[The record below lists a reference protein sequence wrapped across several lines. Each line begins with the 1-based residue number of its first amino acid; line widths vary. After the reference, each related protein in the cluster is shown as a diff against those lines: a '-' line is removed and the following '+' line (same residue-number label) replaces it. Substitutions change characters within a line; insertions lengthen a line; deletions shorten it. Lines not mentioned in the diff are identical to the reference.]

1 MNRNLKSQNLID
13 AKVIKTKSNKPLD
26 EKSMTFRDL
35 NVYRKNTIQDQ
46 HLKNS
51 KRVFGDMP
59 IFSDI
64 EFSLCGLCNRNCVFC
79 PRANPEVYPDKK
91 EYITIKLFSKIIN
104 ELAKYKYSG
113 LMSFSGFSE
122 PFMHRKLFEL
132 VKITKHNLPESKLE
146 ITTNGDMLNVQKI
159 KKLHKLKLN
168 SILVSMYDGPHQINY
183 FEKMIKKAKV
193 GNKFIILRKRYLS
206 EEKSFG
212 INLSNRAGMTS
223 EIIKDGVL
231 KKQYTLNHKCF
242 YTHYR
247 LMIDHDGRVLLCCHD
262 WTKKVSL
269 GDLNK
274 QSIYKIWTGPKTKK
288 YRLELGN
295 GNRSFKPC
303 NNCNVLGTLQ
313 GRKHYEAWN
322 KYYTKK

>member
-1 MNRNLKSQNLID
+1 MNRNLKSQNSIES
-13 AKVIKTKSNKPLD
+13 KVVKTKSNTPR
-26 EKSMTFRDL
+26 EENSMVFRDL
-35 NVYRKNTIQDQ
+35 NVYRKNTIQDE
-46 HLKNS
+46 HLKNA

-79 PRANPEVYPDKK
+79 PRANPEVYPNKK
-91 EYITIKLFSKIIN
+91 EYISIKLFSKIIN

-168 SILVSMYDGPHQINY
+168 SILVSMYDGPHQIDY

-193 GNKFIILRKRYLS
+193 GNKFIK
-206 EEKSFG
+206 
-212 INLSNRAGMTS
+212 
-223 EIIKDGVL
+223 
-231 KKQYTLNHKCF
+231 
-242 YTHYR
+242 
-247 LMIDHDGRVLLCCHD
+247 
-262 WTKKVSL
+262 
-269 GDLNK
+269 
-274 QSIYKIWTGPKTKK
+274 
-288 YRLELGN
+288 
-295 GNRSFKPC
+295 
-303 NNCNVLGTLQ
+303 
-313 GRKHYEAWN
+313 
-322 KYYTKK
+322 